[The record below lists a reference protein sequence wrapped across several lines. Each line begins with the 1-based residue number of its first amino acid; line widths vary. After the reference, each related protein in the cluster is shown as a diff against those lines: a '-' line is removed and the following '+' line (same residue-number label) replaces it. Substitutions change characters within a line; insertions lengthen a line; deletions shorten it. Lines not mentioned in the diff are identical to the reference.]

1 MADLAQQLANLQAAL
16 QMSGEHDE
24 GRTGG
29 KGDFF
34 GTGDTYDS
42 VTWPVNVE
50 LVDDEGE
57 GVIKYNYN
65 GRVRHKHY
73 VAQAETAT
81 DDDNFSGVIIAKYT
95 ISRKG
100 TLAIL
105 LNQIE
110 FQPSQKR
117 SVGNS
122 IVGRLQSLNGTTL

>member
-1 MADLAQQLANLQAAL
+1 MADLAQQLANLQNAL
-16 QMSGEHDE
+16 QMSGEHNE
-24 GRTGG
+24 GRTGNR
-29 KGDFF
+29 GDFL

-42 VTWPVNVE
+42 VTWPVSVE

-73 VAQAETAT
+73 IAQVETAT
-81 DDDNFSGVIIAKYT
+81 DDDNFPGVIIAKYT

-105 LNQIE
+105 NDIE
-110 FQPSQKR
+110 FQPSQQR

-122 IVGRLQSLNGTTL
+122 IVARLRSLDGITL

>member
-24 GRTGG
+24 GRTGD

-42 VTWPVNVE
+42 VTWPVSVE

-57 GVIKYNYN
+57 GVIKYKYD

-81 DDDNFSGVIIAKYT
+81 DDDNFPGVIIAKYV

-100 TLAIL
+100 TLSII
-105 LNQIE
+105 LNQID

-122 IVGRLQSLNGTTL
+122 IVGRLESLNGATL